1 MQCSID
7 ILEKGNRGGVDL
19 GDNRSVGVG
28 AAGRDMGKGNCS
40 FSVTYKRRIIFF
52 KKTKIKKE
60 KNNP

>member
-40 FSVTYKRRIIFF
+40 FSVTYKRRIIFL
-52 KKTKIKKE
+52 KKQK
-60 KNNP
+60 